1 MGDPKTL
8 ILFLKEIMA
17 NFTAL
22 QILGIRNVNS
32 HFLVNGNSPVS
43 CSALNV
49 V

>member
-1 MGDPKTL
+1 M
-8 ILFLKEIMA
+8 LFLGEIMA

-22 QILGIRNVNS
+22 QTSGIRNVNS
-32 HFLVNGNSPVS
+32 HLLVNANSPVS